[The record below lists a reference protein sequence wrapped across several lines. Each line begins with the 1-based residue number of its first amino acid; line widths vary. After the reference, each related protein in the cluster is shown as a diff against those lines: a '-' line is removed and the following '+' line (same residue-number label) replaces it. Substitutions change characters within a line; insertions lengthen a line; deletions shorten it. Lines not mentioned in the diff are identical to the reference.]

1 MRKPTFDQSDVIEA
15 AIELQKQNKKITGY
29 ALSKVLGG
37 GRPDRLESIWKE
49 HLLTQ
54 QEQPNKD
61 LDACLSADLESIF
74 NNLSESLIGNLKSL
88 LISCEKHMNTQSTAR
103 IEKEQ
108 LRCAERVTAME
119 EQLRDANSVINQQ
132 EDEIEQLLAKQ
143 HLFNQDQSIISE
155 LEKQLAVLNTKIE
168 IQSESLRDKERV
180 ISEQEARIKDFT
192 QFNALL
198 SQETQLVRS
207 EL

>member
-1 MRKPTFDQSDVIEA
+1 
-15 AIELQKQNKKITGY
+15 
-29 ALSKVLGG
+29 
-37 GRPDRLESIWKE
+37 
-49 HLLTQ
+49 
-54 QEQPNKD
+54 
-61 LDACLSADLESIF
+61 
-74 NNLSESLIGNLKSL
+74 
-88 LISCEKHMNTQSTAR
+88 
-103 IEKEQ
+103 
-108 LRCAERVTAME
+108 ME

-132 EDEIEQLLAKQ
+132 EDEIEQLLSKQ

-168 IQSESLRDKERV
+168 SQSESLRDKERV